1 MHRIIV
7 LLFIS
12 LTHLAFA
19 EDEENGQLQEIL
31 LFQSYSYTLMDEI
44 KLIKD
49 SQDLQGEKLSNKDK
63 SSPDRLRN
71 FLDYENKS
79 ERFSIGT
86 LQTTKDSSKYIIGD
100 FSASFYSSRKKGRES
115 LNTSTLHF
123 DYKLAPGI
131 FPYIETKQIDRN
143 SSNDF
148 LDIRYRPNNRKRSTL
163 FLIGTKIE
171 F

>member
-1 MHRIIV
+1 
-7 LLFIS
+7 
-12 LTHLAFA
+12 
-19 EDEENGQLQEIL
+19 
-31 LFQSYSYTLMDEI
+31 MDEI

-49 SQDLQGEKLSNKDK
+49 SQDFAEEKP
-63 SSPDRLRN
+63 SSKEDGALYKFRN
-71 FLDYENKS
+71 FLDYEKKS

-86 LQTTKDSSKYIIGD
+86 LQTMKDSSKYIIGD

-115 LNTSTLHF
+115 LNTVTLHL

-148 LDIRYRPNNRKRSTL
+148 LDIRYMPNNRKRSTL